1 MNETQN
7 IMVTCDKCG
16 KTDAKIRR
24 VTKSYGQG
32 ESLLV
37 IENVPVIS
45 CPNCREMH
53 LTADTVQAIDRI
65 KTDRQAVAVARPVP
79 VAVFA

>member
-1 MNETQN
+1 MNETQDT
-7 IMVTCDKCG
+7 MVTCDKCG
-16 KTDAKIRR
+16 KADAKIRR

-32 ESLLV
+32 ETLLV
-37 IENVPVIS
+37 IENVPVVS

-53 LTADTVQAIDRI
+53 LTSDTVHAIDRI

>member
-1 MNETQN
+1 MNETQD

-16 KTDAKIRR
+16 KEGAKIRR

-32 ESLLV
+32 ETLLV
-37 IENVPVIS
+37 MENVPVVS
-45 CPNCREMH
+45 CPNCREIH
-53 LTADTVQAIDRI
+53 LTAETAQAIHRI
-65 KTDRQAVAVARPVP
+65 KNHRQAVAVARSVP